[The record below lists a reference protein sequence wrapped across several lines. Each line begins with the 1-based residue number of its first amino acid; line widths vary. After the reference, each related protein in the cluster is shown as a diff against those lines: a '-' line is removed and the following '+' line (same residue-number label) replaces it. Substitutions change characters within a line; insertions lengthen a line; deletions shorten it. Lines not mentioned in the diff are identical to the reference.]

1 MCNSLPLYYIK
12 VSYYRFNI
20 RQLFS
25 WVVRNWKDGGYEEK
39 EEDKLTCREEL
50 EQFGMVVPWCSQV
63 EVLCGGNGVRV
74 SANEEGIRER
84 DEIVRCL
91 GLVMGD
97 EEKGMQLKKN
107 VEKWKGL
114 AGEAAMEGGSLDIN
128 LKVFVDDVAQ
138 GCCK

>member
-1 MCNSLPLYYIK
+1 LLS
-12 VSYYRFNI
+12 S
-20 RQLFS
+20 RQPFS
-25 WVVRNWKDGGYEEK
+25 WVVRNWKDGGYEEREK
-39 EEDKLTCREEL
+39 DKLTFREEL
-50 EQFGMVVPWCSQV
+50 EQLGMVVPWCSQV
-63 EVLCGGNGVRV
+63 EVLSHLYQGTNAKLIEDVGGMGVRV
-74 SANEEGIRER
+74 SANEEGIMER

-97 EEKGMQLKKN
+97 GEKGMQVKKN

>member
-1 MCNSLPLYYIK
+1 LLS
-12 VSYYRFNI
+12 S
-20 RQLFS
+20 RQPFL

-50 EQFGMVVPWCSQV
+50 EQFGVVLPWCLPV
-63 EVLCGGNGVRV
+63 EVLSHRHQGTNAKLIEDVGGMGVRV

-97 EEKGMQLKKN
+97 EEKGMQLNKN